1 MLRQPGEQKQHFI
14 ILWICD
20 YEMWDL
26 EKCKQMEVEVS
37 GHHAQSEHD
46 HSGRPD
52 VEAQLSAEKVRDGAE
67 DKCPQNE
74 PDNGEGKQV
83 RDIVSLKKNI
93 LNL

>member
-1 MLRQPGEQKQHFI
+1 
-14 ILWICD
+14 
-20 YEMWDL
+20 
-26 EKCKQMEVEVS
+26 MEIEVS

-83 RDIVSLKKNI
+83 RDIVSLKKNPSQ
-93 LNL
+93 LVKTQERSSPCHRPSHCLSLPCL

>member
-1 MLRQPGEQKQHFI
+1 
-14 ILWICD
+14 
-20 YEMWDL
+20 MWDL
-26 EKCKQMEVEVS
+26 EKCKQMEIEVRR
-37 GHHAQSEHD
+37 HHAQSEHD
-46 HSGRPD
+46 HGGRPD

-93 LNL
+93 LSL